1 MDSGVTGCSER
12 KVMPILVTVYSRHGC
27 HLCEVAVSTLELLQ
41 NELDFDIEERFIDGD
56 IVLEKAYGEQVPVI
70 HIDGEHHDFFR
81 VDPER
86 FKSSLDKRRQH
97 Q

>member
-1 MDSGVTGCSER
+1 MRT
-12 KVMPILVTVYSRHGC
+12 LVTVYSRHGC
-27 HLCEVAVSTLELLQ
+27 HLCEIAVSTLELLRS
-41 NELDFDIEERFIDGD
+41 ELDFDIEELFIDGD
-56 IVLEKAYGEQVPVI
+56 IVLEKAYGEKVPVI

-86 FKSSLDKRRQH
+86 FRSFLDKRRQH